1 MVLLTQI
8 GVKDGLK
15 FPLQNCVPDQKEKDT
30 HVHREE
36 IYRFGEN
43 CFLLRGIT
51 ACFKSRK
58 KEERKYSSLIMSA
71 LTWPCAPLG
80 VRGSASSPG

>member
-15 FPLQNCVPDQKEKDT
+15 FPVQNCVPDQKEKGI

-43 CFLLRGIT
+43 CF
-51 ACFKSRK
+51 F
-58 KEERKYSSLIMSA
+58 
-71 LTWPCAPLG
+71 
-80 VRGSASSPG
+80 